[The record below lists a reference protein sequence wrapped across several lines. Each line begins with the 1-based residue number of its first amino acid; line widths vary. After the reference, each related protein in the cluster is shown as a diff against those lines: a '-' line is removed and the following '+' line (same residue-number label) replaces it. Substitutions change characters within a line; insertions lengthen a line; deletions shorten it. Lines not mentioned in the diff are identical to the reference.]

1 MRNIKK
7 EIKESINYL
16 ININR
21 KKECLTSIK
30 NKLNTFFSRINSD
43 FDELFKKKIDTEEI
57 NTEEINVVIEKKKI
71 IEEEK
76 EIEVIEVIEEV
87 IEEEKKKLK

>member
-1 MRNIKK
+1 MSNIKK

-30 NKLNTFFSRINSD
+30 NKLNTFFQ
-43 FDELFKKKIDTEEI
+43 E
-57 NTEEINVVIEKKKI
+57 
-71 IEEEK
+71 
-76 EIEVIEVIEEV
+76 
-87 IEEEKKKLK
+87 